1 MYKKAESKGAST
13 MSVLRASLLRR
24 VALTLVAGAAIVA
37 PMSAKAS
44 LTDGLSLRVGFFH
57 PVRSSFQNVV
67 DFGMFGGGVEYKV
80 PWVPKVF
87 NGEHWSTS
95 ISADFHYSERGNNVV
110 RYIPVSINQVY
121 SFEEQNGH
129 TPYAGFCVTA
139 ATFGGELGAG
149 GAKVP
154 TVTRFG
160 AGVILGLNWTKSI
173 YLEGRYEWFDKHHA
187 VTSPEGFRG
196 YIGYR
201 F

>member
-1 MYKKAESKGAST
+1 

-37 PMSAKAS
+37 PMTAKAS
-44 LTDGLSLRVGFFH
+44 LTDGLSLRAGIFVPARDVF
-57 PVRSSFQNVV
+57 RDVV

-80 PWVPKVF
+80 PWVPNVF

-95 ISADFHYSERGNNVV
+95 ISVDFHYSERGGNLA

-121 SFEEQNGH
+121 TFEEQNGH
-129 TPYAGFCVTA
+129 SPYAGFCVTA
-139 ATFGGELGAG
+139 GTFGGNVNGV
-149 GAKVP
+149 KVP

-160 AGVILGLNWTKSI
+160 GGLILGLNWSSNL
-173 YLEGRYEWFDKHHA
+173 YFEGRYEWFDKHHA
-187 VTSPEGFRG
+187 VTTPEGFRG
-196 YIGYR
+196 YVGYR